1 MQYVV
6 SFESVFLPC
15 SIAHFHIDHCK
26 TNKVLFNGFYHFF
39 CSFFLPHAYKK
50 KRISRSMKKQ
60 NMKRKTNTFVFLL
73 LFFGQNGK
81 KASLAKLCK
90 KSIEFYLLSK
100 WVYVERAFF
109 LSKML
114 LLFVWQCIKCSRVSI
129 TNGIFFFRY
138 ACSLF
143 FAFMFI
149 FIYESEMGFFR
160 LVFLPFFWRNSFARY
175 HSQWFKSDFWFHCF
189 GYFLSIAII

>member
-1 MQYVV
+1 MARKKNQDVNKKKCYNIECVSICISICTDNVFSPFAVNMQCVV
-6 SFESVFLPC
+6 SFESLFLPC

-39 CSFFLPHAYKK
+39 LFLFATCIQKK
-50 KRISRSMKKQ
+50 QISRSMKKQ

-114 LLFVWQCIKCSRVSI
+114 LLFV
-129 TNGIFFFRY
+129 
-138 ACSLF
+138 
-143 FAFMFI
+143 
-149 FIYESEMGFFR
+149 
-160 LVFLPFFWRNSFARY
+160 
-175 HSQWFKSDFWFHCF
+175 
-189 GYFLSIAII
+189 